1 MKFRF
6 EVIQPEA
13 LPVGLQAPPV
23 LVTISVRPSALTPA
37 QTKILAQHVD
47 GIDVLKLHYDPKT
60 RSLQKTYFWTGPN
73 AGAWTRKPVRIHAS
87 LPTIESLLEAIMANQ
102 AEALPAHSVGAREP
116 LNSSV
121 SSIVND

>member
-6 EVIQPEA
+6 EVIQPEVS
-13 LPVGLQAPPV
+13 PGGPQAPPV
-23 LVTISVRPSALTPA
+23 LVTVNVRPSVLTPA

-73 AGAWTRKPVRIHAS
+73 AGAWTRKPVRIQAS
-87 LPTIESLLEAIMANQ
+87 LPTIGSLLEAIMVNQ
-102 AEALPAHSVGAREP
+102 AEALPVYPRGHEAAVKFIG
-116 LNSSV
+116 
-121 SSIVND
+121 

>member
-6 EVIQPEA
+6 EVIQPEL
-13 LPVGLQAPPV
+13 LPGGLQALPAV
-23 LVTISVRPSALTPA
+23 VTVNVRPSALTPA
-37 QTKILAQHVD
+37 QIKILAQHVD

-73 AGAWTRKPVRIHAS
+73 AGAWTRKPVRIQAG

-102 AEALPAHSVGAREP
+102 AETLPVHSREHEAAVKF
-116 LNSSV
+116 SG
-121 SSIVND
+121 

>member
-6 EVIQPEA
+6 EVIQPEV
-13 LPVGLQAPPV
+13 LPGGPETPPV
-23 LVTISVRPSALTPA
+23 VVTVNVRPSALTPA
-37 QTKILAQHVD
+37 QTNVLAQHVD

-73 AGAWTRKPVRIHAS
+73 SGAWTRKPVRIQAS

-102 AEALPAHSVGAREP
+102 AEALPVHSRE
-116 LNSSV
+116 NEAAV
-121 SSIVND
+121 KFIG

>member
-6 EVIQPEA
+6 EVVQPDVSPE
-13 LPVGLQAPPV
+13 GLGPSD
-23 LVTISVRPSALTPA
+23 LVTINVRPSALTSA

-73 AGAWTRKPVRIHAS
+73 AGAWTRKPVRIQAS

-102 AEALPAHSVGAREP
+102 AEALPAHPRGREGAVKFVG
-116 LNSSV
+116 
-121 SSIVND
+121 